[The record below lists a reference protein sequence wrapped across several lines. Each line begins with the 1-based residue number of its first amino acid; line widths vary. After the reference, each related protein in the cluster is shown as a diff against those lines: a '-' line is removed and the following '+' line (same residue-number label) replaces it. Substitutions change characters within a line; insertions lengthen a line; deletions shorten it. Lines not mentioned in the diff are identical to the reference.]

1 MDLQTVFV
9 KNKLLMKF
17 SLTRF
22 LLLPIFIS
30 FFLQIT
36 TIFWPATV
44 VRKMGELTEIQL
56 YDTERTLKVV
66 QNTKIKPFAKLRK
79 LPANRNKY
87 WKEAYGL
94 ACKDIDG

>member
-1 MDLQTVFV
+1 MEYTPF
-9 KNKLLMKF
+9 
-17 SLTRF
+17 
-22 LLLPIFIS
+22 IFATSYIHLF